1 MFSVSFEFPCCLK
14 NSDTN
19 KETSPLGSFC
29 ITLGENQRADAKD
42 LKGETARGTTRLL
55 RTEQG
60 TKGGVMLR

>member
-19 KETSPLGSFC
+19 KETSSLGSFC

-42 LKGETARGTTRLL
+42 LKGETARETTRLL